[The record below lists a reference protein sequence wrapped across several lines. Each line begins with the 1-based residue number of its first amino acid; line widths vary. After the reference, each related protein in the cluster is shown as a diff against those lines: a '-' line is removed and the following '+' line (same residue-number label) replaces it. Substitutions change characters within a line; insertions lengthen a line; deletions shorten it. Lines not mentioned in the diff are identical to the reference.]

1 MISVAIVDAKRDVR
15 EGVRGILEASDGF
28 CCLGVYADGQ
38 SALDGLPEHPP
49 DVLLI
54 ETGLPDM
61 PGADCVRLLLDEIP
75 GLRVIMFTNAL
86 SEEQIFNAF
95 RSGALGYISKTFF
108 PSFLLNAIQEVKSG
122 GAPMSPSV
130 ARRVVS
136 SFNQLEN
143 PLPSLSKRE
152 FDVMALL
159 CKGYSYRKIGER
171 LFVSP
176 NTVRFHLK
184 NIYRKLKVNSRH
196 EAVIKAARVGMV

>member
-1 MISVAIVDAKRDVR
+1 MITVAIVDAKRDVR

-28 CCLGVYADGQ
+28 CCLGAYAGGL
-38 SALDGLPEHPP
+38 SALECLPERPP

-54 ETGLPDM
+54 ETDLPDM
-61 PGADCVRLLLDEIP
+61 KGADCVRLLLEELP
-75 GLRVIMFTNAL
+75 GLRVIMFTNSL
-86 SEEQIFNAF
+86 REEQIFAAF
-95 RSGALGYISKTFF
+95 KAGALGYISKTFF
-108 PSFLLNAIQEVKSG
+108 PSFLLNAIREVKEG

-130 ARRVVS
+130 AKRVVT
-136 SFNQLEN
+136 SFSQLDN

-196 EAVIKAARVGMV
+196 EAVIKAAKVGMV

>member
-15 EGVRGILEASDGF
+15 EGVQGILETSDGF
-28 CCLGVYADGQ
+28 CCLGSYANGQ
-38 SALDGLPEHPP
+38 SALEGLPDCPS

-54 ETGLPDM
+54 ETDLPDM
-61 PGADCVRLLLDEIP
+61 QGADCVRLLLEEMP
-75 GLRVIMFTNAL
+75 GLRVIMFTNSL
-86 SEEQIFNAF
+86 REEQIFTAF
-95 RSGALGYISKTFF
+95 KAGALGYISKTFF
-108 PSFLLNAIQEVKSG
+108 PSCLLNAIRDVKAG

-130 ARRVVS
+130 AKRVVT
-136 SFNQLEN
+136 SFSQLEN
-143 PLPSLSKRE
+143 PLPLLSKRE

-196 EAVIKAARVGMV
+196 EALIKAAKVGMV

>member
-1 MISVAIVDAKRDVR
+1 MISVAVVDAKRDAR
-15 EGVRGILEASDGF
+15 EGICGILEASEGF
-28 CCLGVYADGQ
+28 CCRGAYTDGH
-38 SALDGLPEHPP
+38 SALECLPEHPS

-54 ETGLPDM
+54 ETTLPDM
-61 PGADCVRLLLDEIP
+61 EGADCVRLLLEELP
-75 GLRVIMFTNAL
+75 GLKVIMFTNAL
-86 SEEQIFNAF
+86 QEDHVFSAF
-95 RSGALGYISKTFF
+95 KAGALGYISKTFF
-108 PSFLLNAIQEVKSG
+108 PSYLLNAIREVTEG

-130 ARRVVS
+130 ARRVVT
-136 SFNQLEN
+136 SFSCLEN
-143 PLPSLSKRE
+143 PLPGLSRRE

-196 EAVIKAARVGMV
+196 EAVIKAAKVGMV

>member
-15 EGVRGILEASDGF
+15 EGVQGILETSDGF
-28 CCLGVYADGQ
+28 CCHGSYANGQ
-38 SALDGLPEHPP
+38 ASLEGMAESPS

-54 ETGLPDM
+54 ETDLPDM
-61 PGADCVRLLLDEIP
+61 QGADCVRLLLEELP
-75 GLRVIMFTNAL
+75 GLSVIMFTNSL
-86 SEEQIFNAF
+86 LEEHIFAAF
-95 RSGALGYISKTFF
+95 KAGALGYISKTFF
-108 PSFLLNAIQEVKSG
+108 PSYLLNAIREVKAG

-130 ARRVVS
+130 AKRVVT
-136 SFNQLEN
+136 SFSQLDN

-196 EAVIKAARVGMV
+196 EAVIKAAQVGMV

>member
-15 EGVRGILEASDGF
+15 EGVQGILEASDGF
-28 CCLGVYADGQ
+28 CCLGAYADGQ
-38 SALDGLPEHPP
+38 SALEHLPERPS

-61 PGADCVRLLLDEIP
+61 QGADCVRLLLEEIP
-75 GLRVIMFTNAL
+75 GLQVIMFTNCL
-86 SEEQIFNAF
+86 REEQIFAAF
-95 RSGALGYISKTFF
+95 KAGALGYISKTFF
-108 PSFLLNAIQEVKSG
+108 PSYLLNAIREVKAG

-130 ARRVVS
+130 AKRVVR
-136 SFNQLEN
+136 SFSQLEN
-143 PLPSLSKRE
+143 PLPLLSKRE

-196 EAVIKAARVGMV
+196 EALIKAARVGMV

>member
-15 EGVRGILEASDGF
+15 EGVQGILEASDGF
-28 CCLGVYADGQ
+28 RCLGSYADGQ
-38 SALDGLPEHPP
+38 SALDHIPAHPS

-54 ETGLPDM
+54 ETDLPDM
-61 PGADCVRLLLDEIP
+61 PGADCVRLLLDELP
-75 GLRVIMFTNAL
+75 GLHVIMFTNCL
-86 SEEQIFNAF
+86 REDQIFAAF
-95 RSGALGYISKTFF
+95 KAGALGYISKTFF
-108 PSFLLNAIQEVKSG
+108 PSYLLNAIREVKAG

-130 ARRVVS
+130 AKRVVR
-136 SFNQLEN
+136 SFSQLEN
-143 PLPSLSKRE
+143 PLPLLSKRE

-196 EAVIKAARVGMV
+196 EALIKAAKVGMV